1 MIKEIQSVNNP
12 YIKDLSKLK
21 EKKYRNLNKRYI
33 IEGYHLVKEAYLKKV
48 LKEVLY
54 INEIDI
60 KDFNNTKVNLIKV
73 NKEVINKLSD
83 TTNPQNIIGICE
95 IKEVDVDYKDYNY
108 LLILDAIND
117 PGNLGTLIRT
127 ALGFN
132 IDLIVASNDTV
143 DLYNS
148 KSIRA
153 TQGAMFALPI
163 IYKDLNLEI
172 EKIKESGI
180 KIIGTSLNASTTLK
194 ELNKLERYAI
204 ILGNEARGVKE
215 NLLENTD
222 VNVIIETNKLLESL
236 NVSIA
241 GAIMMYE
248 LNNKLS
254 R

>member
-21 EKKYRNLNKRYI
+21 EKKYRNINKRYI
-33 IEGYHLVKEAYLKKV
+33 IEGFHLVKEAYLKNV
-48 LKEVLY
+48 LKEIIY
-54 INEIDI
+54 INDSDVNEFQNKGI
-60 KDFNNTKVNLIKV
+60 NLIKA
-73 NKEVINKLSD
+73 NKEVISKLSD
-83 TTNPQNIIGICE
+83 TTNPQSIIGICE
-95 IKEVDVDYKDYNY
+95 IKEVSVDYKKFNR

-132 IDLIVASNDTV
+132 VDLIVASFDTV

-163 IYKDLNLEI
+163 IYRDLNLEI

-180 KIIGTSLNASTTLK
+180 KIIGTSLNTSTTLN
-194 ELNKLERYAI
+194 ELEKIDRYAI

-215 NLLENTD
+215 SLLEKTD
-222 VNVIIETNKLLESL
+222 VNVIIKTNELLESL

-241 GAIMMYE
+241 GAIIMYE

>member
-12 YIKDLSKLK
+12 YIKDLAKLK
-21 EKKYRNLNKRYI
+21 EKKYRNINKKYI
-33 IEGYHLVKEAYLKKV
+33 VEGFHLVKEAYLKNV

-54 INEIDI
+54 VDALDI
-60 KDFNNTKVNLIKV
+60 KEINNPNISFIKV

-83 TTNPQNIIGICE
+83 TTNPQSIMGICE
-95 IKEVDVDYKDYNY
+95 IKDVEIDYNDY
-108 LLILDAIND
+108 DHLLILDGVND

-132 IDLIVASNDTV
+132 IDLIVLSKDTV

-163 IYKDLNLEI
+163 IYRDL
-172 EKIKESGI
+172 EKELDLIKRSNI
-180 KIIGTSLNASTTLK
+180 KIIGTSLNTN
-194 ELNKLERYAI
+194 NKLDSLEKIDRYAI
-204 ILGNEARGVKE
+204 VLGNEARGAKE
-215 NLLENTD
+215 STLEKTD
-222 VNVIIETNKLLESL
+222 INVIIETNKKLESL

-248 LNNKLS
+248 LNKK
-254 R
+254 

>member
-1 MIKEIQSVNNP
+1 MLD
-12 YIKDLSKLK
+12 DL
-21 EKKYRNLNKRYI
+21 
-33 IEGYHLVKEAYLKKV
+33 
-48 LKEVLY
+48 
-54 INEIDI
+54 
-60 KDFNNTKVNLIKV
+60 
-73 NKEVINKLSD
+73 
-83 TTNPQNIIGICE
+83 Q
-95 IKEVDVDYKDYNY
+95 
-108 LLILDAIND
+108 D

-132 IDLIVASNDTV
+132 IDLIVASFDTV

-172 EKIKESGI
+172 EKIRESGI

-194 ELNKLERYAI
+194 ELDKLERYAI

-254 R
+254 K